1 MTNPATRFKVQ
12 GSSKRT
18 FLTPYTLHLTPR
30 ARGFTLIETIV
41 AITIL
46 TFAVAGPLFTASRAI
61 VAARAA
67 SYQLTA
73 SYLAQESVEYVRMLR
88 DNHYLAAYAIEPAT
102 ASTTGW
108 ANFRTE
114 VDPCIIGICTFD
126 PTGGPTNDQFL
137 EACSGSCSLL
147 HLTNQANGI
156 YTQQPIGTQTPF
168 TRTVKISDVSG
179 NEEGV
184 VSTVTWNFHNMP
196 YTVTITDHLTPW
208 QSP

>member
-1 MTNPATRFKVQ
+1 MSNPESRMQKAEGRRYR
-12 GSSKRT
+12 S
-18 FLTPYTLHLTPR
+18 
-30 ARGFTLIETIV
+30 GFTLIETIV

-73 SYLAQESVEYVRMLR
+73 SYLAQEGVEYVRMLR
-88 DNHYLAAYAIEPAT
+88 DKQYLVAYAIEPAT

-108 ANFRTE
+108 ANFRAE
-114 VDPCIIGICTFD
+114 VDPCDIGICTFD
-126 PTGGPTNDQFL
+126 PTGGPTEDQFL
-137 EACSGSCSLL
+137 AACSGSCPRLY
-147 HLTNQANGI
+147 LTNQTNGI
-156 YTQQPIGTQTPF
+156 YTQQSVGTQTPF
-168 TRTVKISDVSG
+168 TRTVKIFDISG
-179 NEEGV
+179 SEESV
-184 VSTVTWNFHNMP
+184 VSTVTWSFHNAP

>member
-1 MTNPATRFKVQ
+1 MK
-12 GSSKRT
+12 K
-18 FLTPYTLHLTPR
+18 
-30 ARGFTLIETIV
+30 GFTLIETIV

-88 DNHYLAAYAIEPAT
+88 DNHYLAAYAVEPAT

-108 ANFRTE
+108 ANFQAS
-114 VDPCIIGICTFD
+114 VAPCQTAPGCAFD
-126 PTGGPTNDQFL
+126 PAAVSPDPQL
-137 EACSGSCSLL
+137 SSGSPYCTSSTCTPLYILL
-147 HLTNQANGI
+147 ENGVGV
-156 YTQQPIGTQTPF
+156 YYSQQNLSGSKVTPF
-168 TRTVKISDVSG
+168 VRTIQVFDTG
-179 NEEGV
+179 TEERI
-184 VSTVTWNFHNMP
+184 VSTVKWNFHNTS
-196 YTVTITDHLTPW
+196 YTVTVTDHLTPW

>member
-1 MTNPATRFKVQ
+1 MTPEIRNQKSEI
-12 GSSKRT
+12 GLSDS
-18 FLTPYTLHLTPR
+18 
-30 ARGFTLIETIV
+30 RGFTLIETIV

-46 TFAVAGPLFTASRAI
+46 TLAVTGPLFTASRAI

-88 DNHYLAAYAIEPAT
+88 DNHYLAAHASIPET

-114 VDPCIIGICTFD
+114 INPCVIGICTFD
-126 PTGGPTNDQFL
+126 PTGGSLGNQFL
-137 EACSGSCSLL
+137 AACSGTCPRLY
-147 HLTNQANGI
+147 LTNQTNGI
-156 YTQQPIGTQTPF
+156 YTQQSIGTQTPF

-179 NEEGV
+179 NEESV
-184 VSTVTWNFHNMP
+184 ISTVTWSFHNTP
-196 YTVTITDHLTPW
+196 YTVTVTDHLTPW

>member
-1 MTNPATRFKVQ
+1 MK
-12 GSSKRT
+12 K
-18 FLTPYTLHLTPR
+18 
-30 ARGFTLIETIV
+30 GFTLIETIV

-88 DNHYLAAYAIEPAT
+88 DNHYLVAYAVEPAT

-108 ANFRTE
+108 ATFRTE
-114 VDPCIIGICTFD
+114 VNPCVIGICTFD
-126 PTGGPTNDQFL
+126 PTGGLTNDQFL
-137 EACSGSCSLL
+137 AACSGTCSKLY
-147 HLTNQANGI
+147 LTNQTNGI
-156 YTQQPIGTQTPF
+156 YTQENIGTQTPF

-179 NEEGV
+179 NEESV
-184 VSTVTWNFHNMP
+184 VSTVTWSFHNTS
-196 YTVTITDHLTPW
+196 YTVTVIDHLTPW

>member
-1 MTNPATRFKVQ
+1 MHIKSGN
-12 GSSKRT
+12 
-18 FLTPYTLHLTPR
+18 
-30 ARGFTLIETIV
+30 GFTLLETLV

-88 DNHYLAAYAIEPAT
+88 DNYYLSAYGSASPPPAN

-108 ANFRTE
+108 ASFRAE
-114 VDPCIIGICTFD
+114 VNPCVMGVCTFD
-126 PTGGPTNDQFL
+126 PTGGSLGNQFL
-137 EACSGSCSLL
+137 EACSGTCSRLY
-147 HLTNQANGI
+147 LTNQTNGI
-156 YTQQPIGTQTPF
+156 YTQQSIGTQTPF
-168 TRTVKISDVSG
+168 TRTVKISDVPGS
-179 NEEGV
+179 EEKSV
-184 VSTVTWNFHNMP
+184 VSTVTWWFHNTQ
-196 YTVTITDHLTPW
+196 YTVTVTDHLTPW